1 MLTNRR
7 AATPFKDV
15 DGKTIH
21 EGDSLLIKDQYTGK
35 VFKQHNRWLVAVE
48 TLRFMVPM
56 TIMPVD
62 IAVSIYKAKVN
73 AKEEPLWLVKQESQ
87 Y

>member
-1 MLTNRR
+1 MLTSGR

-15 DGKTIH
+15 NGKVIH
-21 EGDSLLIKDQYTGK
+21 EGDSLLIKGQYTGE

-48 TLRFMVPM
+48 TLRFMFPM

-62 IAVSIYKAKVN
+62 IAVSIYKARVN
-73 AKEEPLWLVKQESQ
+73 AKEDKQ
-87 Y
+87 

>member
-35 VFKQHNRWLVAVE
+35 VFKQHNRWL
-48 TLRFMVPM
+48 
-56 TIMPVD
+56 
-62 IAVSIYKAKVN
+62 
-73 AKEEPLWLVKQESQ
+73 WLVKQESQ

>member
-1 MLTNRR
+1 MLTSGR

-15 DGKTIH
+15 NGKVIR
-21 EGDSLLIKDQYTGK
+21 EGDSLVIKGQYTGE

-48 TLRFMVPM
+48 TLRFMFPM

-73 AKEEPLWLVKQESQ
+73 AKEDYKQ
-87 Y
+87 

>member
-1 MLTNRR
+1 MLTSGR

-15 DGKTIH
+15 NGKVIR
-21 EGDSLLIKDQYTGK
+21 EGDSLVIKGQYTGE

-48 TLRFMVPM
+48 TLRFMFPM

-62 IAVSIYKAKVN
+62 IAVSLYKARVN
-73 AKEEPLWLVKQESQ
+73 AKEDDKQ
-87 Y
+87 

>member
-1 MLTNRR
+1 MLTNGR

-15 DGKTIH
+15 NGKVIR
-21 EGDSLLIKDQYTGK
+21 EGDSLVIKGQYIGE

-48 TLRFMVPM
+48 TLRFMFPM

-62 IAVSIYKAKVN
+62 IAVSIYKARVKTE
-73 AKEEPLWLVKQESQ
+73 EEPLWLVKQESQ